1 MLFTADL
8 KAFAEKKV
16 KVEKFAIT
24 TTTVTIKKETGEGG
38 EKKLEG
44 VIKHDTGVTTARVKR
59 ERKPKVETR
68 DESEDEDGE
77 SVDEDANT
85 KVGRREKSKRKVKTE
100 IKEEKCGEIRELGVE
115 SITAAKKG
123 RRGQEVGKKMR
134 TRVKLEDGAKE
145 MPVKEEKAS
154 GRTSKFGD
162 GDIEL
167 GEAGMTMA
175 DRIKRRR
182 RQ

>member
-8 KAFAEKKV
+8 KAFAEKEVKV
-16 KVEKFAIT
+16 KKSATTT
-24 TTTVTIKKETGEGG
+24 TTTVTIKKETGEGE

-44 VIKHDTGVTTARVKR
+44 AIKHDTGVTTARMRR
-59 ERKPKVETR
+59 ERRPKVETR
-68 DESEDEDGE
+68 DESEDDDGE
-77 SVDEDANT
+77 GVDGDMNT
-85 KVGRREKSKRKVKTE
+85 KVGRREKRKGGMKTE
-100 IKEEKCGEIRELGVE
+100 IGGEKYGEIWEVGVKPV
-115 SITAAKKG
+115 AAVG
-123 RRGQEVGKKMR
+123 RGVGKKTR

-145 MPVKEEKAS
+145 TLVKEEKAS
-154 GRTSKFGD
+154 GRTPRFEDGE

-182 RQ
+182 RG